1 MFNPLQRWSD
11 NPHVNLNDIGLTT
24 AITNKE
30 QTVYDVW
37 DGYNSNLNFTKFD
50 SLGNPSNPIVLGG
63 GDTPSKRS

>member
-11 NPHVNLNDIGLTT
+11 NPYVNLNDIGLTT

-37 DGYNSNLNFTKFD
+37 DGYTPNLTLQ
-50 SLGNPSNPIVLGG
+50 SLIV
-63 GDTPSKRS
+63 